1 MIPNASNG
9 GCAPCVNGIVSWTV
23 STEGVPTPDVT
34 IQLLPGGRTDV
45 TDTNGQYQLRMSPA
59 GWLRSCS
66 SFPRAMMSLRR
77 LVDKPLCSFRL
88 CHRDPG
94 LHADLARNDLR
105 CPHGERLT
113 AAGVTLNLSA
123 SGGHADAVET
133 DDNGAYSFLAVPA
146 GEAQVSV
153 ILPNGYEAVQPASGS
168 ATVQVS
174 GGATAFQ
181 DFTIAGF
188 GTVAGVVLGNGAP
201 LGGVTVELTPAS
213 GPALSDISEPDGTY
227 AFQHVAVGEAEV
239 SVVVPAGYVAASPMD
254 GVATVT
260 VTAGQTA
267 AQDFVLTGF
276 GNLSGAVTVGGAPLA
291 NVTVDLVADGDQFIQ
306 FATTDG
312 NGAYAFTGV
321 PVGAANVSI
330 VIPLGYLAV
339 DPEAG
344 AATVTV
350 VAGQTAVRNFTLALL
365 PDAGPSR
372 TIGYWKHQVNVH
384 VTGRGTAQESLTD
397 MSTTFPT
404 RIFDH
409 FYNNQL
415 NSIDVQE
422 VTFLPGPIPMTLEA
436 MHATLNLRNA
446 AMDQRAK
453 QQYLALLLNVASNR
467 LRSTDPVSED
477 GATASQAIQQIAA
490 QIKDGDASN
499 DEAAKDLADT
509 INNGAIVPAGVI
521 DLQIPVIPFAPH
533 PNPAPGVGGMARMR
547 PNPLVHDATLEFEV
561 MEAGLVTVAIYD
573 TAGRRVR
580 TLVDGAL
587 AVGQHAIPWNG
598 RAEDGSGIANGV
610 YFCRIAT
617 ANRVMISKFVVMR

>member
-1 MIPNASNG
+1 
-9 GCAPCVNGIVSWTV
+9 
-23 STEGVPTPDVT
+23 
-34 IQLLPGGRTDV
+34 
-45 TDTNGQYQLRMSPA
+45 
-59 GWLRSCS
+59 
-66 SFPRAMMSLRR
+66 
-77 LVDKPLCSFRL
+77 
-88 CHRDPG
+88 
-94 LHADLARNDLR
+94 
-105 CPHGERLT
+105 
-113 AAGVTLNLSA
+113 
-123 SGGHADAVET
+123 
-133 DDNGAYSFLAVPA
+133 
-146 GEAQVSV
+146 
-153 ILPNGYEAVQPASGS
+153 
-168 ATVQVS
+168 
-174 GGATAFQ
+174 
-181 DFTIAGF
+181 
-188 GTVAGVVLGNGAP
+188 
-201 LGGVTVELTPAS
+201 
-213 GPALSDISEPDGTY
+213 
-227 AFQHVAVGEAEV
+227 
-239 SVVVPAGYVAASPMD
+239 MD

-260 VTAGQTA
+260 VAAGQTA

-350 VAGQTAVRNFTLALL
+350 VAGQMAVRNFTLALL

-397 MSTTFPT
+397 MSATFPD

-446 AMDQRAK
+446 TMVQRAK

-490 QIKDGDASN
+490 QIKDGDPSN
-499 DEAAKDLADT
+499 DEAAKDVADT
-509 INNGAIVPAGVI
+509 INNGAMIAAGVI
-521 DLQIPVIPFAPH
+521 DLEIPVIPFAPH
-533 PNPAPGVGGMARMR
+533 PNPAPGIGAIARVR
-547 PNPLVHDATLEFEV
+547 PNPITRDATVEFEV
-561 MEAGLVTVAIYD
+561 MESGRVTVAVYD

-580 TLVDGAL
+580 TLIDGVL
-587 AVGQHAIPWNG
+587 ASGRHAVAWDG
-598 RAEDGSGIANGV
+598 RAEDRSGPANGV
-610 YFCRIAT
+610 YFCRVST
-617 ANRVMISKFVVMR
+617 ASRVMTTKLVIMR